1 MQSESLE
8 STEERA
14 AVLLS
19 SISEKTRR
27 SSGAEEVVGM
37 HCHLMTW
44 VDLEQHSL

>member
-8 STEERA
+8 KLL
-14 AVLLS
+14 LLS